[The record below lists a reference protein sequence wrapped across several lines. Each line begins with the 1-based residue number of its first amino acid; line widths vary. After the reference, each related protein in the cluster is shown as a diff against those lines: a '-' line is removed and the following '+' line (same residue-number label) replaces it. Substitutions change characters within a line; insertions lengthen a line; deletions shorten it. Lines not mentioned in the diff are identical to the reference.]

1 MSLANIITL
10 ARVLLTPFLILS
22 LIKAMDNDF
31 FRYIGAGILL
41 IIGLSDILDGYM
53 AKRRNEV
60 TPLGKYFDPI
70 ADKLVVI
77 SLCLLLTS
85 PFWPQPSLPSWL
97 AVMIIGRE
105 VVILS
110 GGLALSLV
118 FGQWQP
124 CPNMLGKLNNF
135 FQLVMFGATILANI
149 VPLSLLVVFWWVA
162 GLSTLSSGLSYLW
175 LGLGLTGKA
184 LKSTAGGPA

>member
-1 MSLANIITL
+1 
-10 ARVLLTPFLILS
+10 
-22 LIKAMDNDF
+22 MDNDF

-41 IIGLSDILDGYM
+41 VIGLSDILDGYV

-60 TPLGKYFDPI
+60 TRLGKYFDPI

-77 SLCLLLTS
+77 SLCLLLAS
-85 PFWPQPSLPSWL
+85 PFWPQPYLPSWL

-105 VVILS
+105 VLILS
-110 GGLALSLV
+110 GSLAFSLV

-124 CPNMLGKLNNF
+124 CPNMLGKLNNL
-135 FQLVMFGATILANI
+135 FQLVMFGATILAN
-149 VPLSLLVVFWWVA
+149 VMPLSLLMVFWWAA

-175 LGLGLTGKA
+175 LGLGLVGKA
-184 LKSTAGGPA
+184 AKSTAGGPA